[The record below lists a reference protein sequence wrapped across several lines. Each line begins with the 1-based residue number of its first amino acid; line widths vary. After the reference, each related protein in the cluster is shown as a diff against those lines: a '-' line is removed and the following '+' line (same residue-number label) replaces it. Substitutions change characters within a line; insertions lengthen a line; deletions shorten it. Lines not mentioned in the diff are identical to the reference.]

1 MWEKEETVFRFPFSA
16 FRLENPPLKAIL
28 QLWVALY
35 YRIKVILNSQFSILN
50 FLMVLF
56 RKVLTLIIA
65 LCSTFVVWAEEQ
77 VSFSLNAPMIVSVG
91 EAFRVEFELNAKPDS
106 DSFVPPSFENFD
118 VVAGPSVSQGSS
130 VQIVNGEMTKSVS
143 YAITYVL
150 IPQKTGTFSI
160 APATI
165 GVKKKSYATQRTAI
179 EVRDGVQGGGSAQQG
194 GGRNQSESAESRANR
209 TIEKEDLLLRLELS
223 KKSVYKGEPIR
234 AILKLYS
241 RANIAGSDSS
251 KMPAFNGFWSQQVD
265 IEQGPFRETLNGK
278 VYEAYNIAEYLL
290 YPQQGGT
297 ITIEPAE
304 LTVVAQVVVQ
314 SNRGFD
320 PFFGGGH
327 EVYNVR
333 RALKTPEVK
342 VQVKEFP
349 AGAPASFA
357 GAVGRYTMSHSLS
370 SAEVTAN
377 SAVTLQLTIS
387 GTGNLNFISAPTLS
401 LPSSFE
407 LYDVKSEEKIDNK
420 PSGSVG
426 YRRFDY
432 PFIVRAEGD
441 YEIAPIEFTY
451 FDLEKRSYVTLTTPP
466 LNMVVLPDKNA
477 ATQPQVVGVKR
488 EDVRLLGEDIRFIKL
503 GSPALRSVVAPFA
516 LSPLYWFAIVAML
529 LVAVALYLLIRKH
542 IQDNR
547 NVVLVKGKRANKV
560 AIKRFRIAEKYMR
573 EGDRRAFYEEMLR
586 GLWGYLGDKFN
597 IPVADLTRE
606 VVCAELSK
614 RGALAEAENI
624 VAVIARCEEAQYS
637 PATTVEMKNIYEE
650 GVDAISKI
658 ESAIKR

>member
-1 MWEKEETVFRFPFSA
+1 
-16 FRLENPPLKAIL
+16 
-28 QLWVALY
+28 
-35 YRIKVILNSQFSILN
+35 
-50 FLMVLF
+50 MVLF

-65 LCSTFVVWAEEQ
+65 LCTAFVAFAEEQ
-77 VSFSLNAPMIVSVG
+77 VSFSLNAPMIASVG
-91 EAFRVEFELNAKPDS
+91 EAFRIEFELNAKPDS

-130 VQIVNGEMTKSVS
+130 VQIINGEITKSVS

-150 IPQKTGTFSI
+150 IPQKVGTFAI

-165 GVKKKSYATQRTAI
+165 GVKKKSYTTQRTAI
-179 EVRDGVQGGGSAQQG
+179 EVRDGAQSGSAQQHNNSG
-194 GGRNQSESAESRANR
+194 QSESAESRANR
-209 TIEKEDLLLRLELS
+209 TIEKDDILLRLELS
-223 KKSVYKGEPIR
+223 SKSLYKGEPVR

-241 RANIAGSDSS
+241 RVNIAGSESS
-251 KMPAFNGFWSQQVD
+251 KMPSFNGFWSQQID

-297 ITIEPAE
+297 LTIEPAE
-304 LTVVAQVVVQ
+304 LTVVAQVVVK

-333 RALKTPEVK
+333 RPLKTPAVK

-357 GAVGRYTMSHSLS
+357 GAVGRYTMSHRLS
-370 SAEVTAN
+370 SSEVAAN

-407 LYDVKSEEKIDNK
+407 LYDVKSEEKIENNA
-420 PSGSVG
+420 SGSVG

-441 YEIAPIEFTY
+441 YEIAPVEFTY
-451 FDLEKRSYVTLTTPP
+451 FDLEKKKYITLATPP
-466 LNMVVLPDKNA
+466 LKMVVTPDKST
-477 ATQPQVVGVKR
+477 ATQSQQTIGIKR
-488 EDVRLLGEDIRFIKL
+488 EDVQLLGEDIRFIKL
-503 GSPALRSVVAPFA
+503 GAPALRSVVAPLA
-516 LSPLYWFAIVAML
+516 LSPIYWALLVAML
-529 LVAVALYLLIRKH
+529 LVAVVAYFVIRKQ
-542 IQDNR
+542 IRDNR

-573 EGDRRAFYEEMLR
+573 EQDRRAFYEEMLR
-586 GLWGYLGDKFN
+586 ALWGYLGDKFN

-606 VVCAELSK
+606 VVRVELSK
-614 RGALAEAENI
+614 RGASAEAESV

-637 PATTVEMKNIYEE
+637 PAASAEMNEIYED

-658 ESAIKR
+658 ESAIKK